1 MKNRI
6 KMKKVYIETYGCQ
19 MNQSDSEIVGAIVQE
34 NGYQLTKDILEADVI
49 FVNTCS
55 IRENAEQRV
64 KNRITKFEHIKRKK
78 PWVKIGVLGCMAER
92 MKDDLFVENKLLDI
106 VVGPDAYRDIPN
118 LLDEVDSGI
127 KAANVLLSEEETYSE
142 IVPVRIDTN
151 GISAFISIMR
161 GCENFCSYCVVP
173 YTRGKERSRDYRTI
187 LEEAKDLFTKG
198 YREITLLGQNVNSYH
213 FEEGEDISFAQLME
227 MVAQISPLLRVRFS
241 TSHPKDISEDLIKI
255 IAKYDNICNY
265 IHLPIQ
271 SGSNNMLKKMNRK
284 YTREDYIKKIEM
296 IRQYIPDAAISTD
309 IITGFCGET
318 IDDHKD
324 TLSMMDYVGYDYAF
338 MFNYSQRPNTIA
350 EKKFVDDIPQEEKS
364 RRLDEII
371 VKQRELSFLSNKR
384 DLGMEYEV
392 LVEGRSKK
400 NKDELFGRTSQ
411 NKVVIFKKEDLK
423 LGQYIRV
430 RINDCTSGTL
440 IGERIS

>member
-1 MKNRI
+1 
-6 KMKKVYIETYGCQ
+6 MKKVFIETYGCQ

-187 LEEAKDLFTKG
+187 LEEAKDLFSKG

-227 MVAQISPLLRVRFS
+227 MVAKISPLLRVRFS

-271 SGSNNMLKKMNRK
+271 SGSSNMLKKMNRK

-296 IRQYIPDAAISTD
+296 IRAYIPDAAISTD

-318 IDDHKD
+318 IDDHKE

-338 MFNYSQRPNTIA
+338 MYNYSQRPNTIA

-384 DLGMEYEV
+384 DLGKEYEV

-400 NKDELFGRTSQ
+400 NKEELFGRTSQ
-411 NKVVIFKKEDLK
+411 NKVVIFRKEDLK

-430 RINDCTSGTL
+430 RIKDCTSGTL

>member
-34 NGYQLTKDILEADVI
+34 NGYQLTNEILEADVI

-106 VVGPDAYRDIPN
+106 VVGPDAYRDIPH
-118 LLDEVDSGI
+118 LLDEVDSGV

-400 NKDELFGRTSQ
+400 NKEELFGRTSQ